1 MIRLLI
7 YGAALAA
14 WTFISTNPFQSSI
27 IMVLIFILAEIIVIN
42 DKMDK
47 K

>member
-1 MIRLLI
+1 MIRLLM
-7 YGAALAA
+7 YGVALAA
-14 WTFISTNPFQSSI
+14 FGFISTNPFQNAI
-27 IMVLIFILAEIIVIN
+27 IMILIFILTEIIVIN